1 MVNNMNNDTNF
12 NLTISQ
18 NDGDTSKTTT
28 VTSSTPDE
36 LLRILQLAGNEDA
49 MGHDHSEGG
58 SCSVCGGGAMEAMEE
73 DIQVENDPRSEPQ
86 VMSAGDNVVA
96 HRKKQP
102 ATRHQ
107 HKDYHLI
114 HVLYAV
120 WLVAS
125 FYEQQHYRLHS

>member
-1 MVNNMNNDTNF
+1 MNNDTNF

-58 SCSVCGGGAMEAMEE
+58 SCSVC
-73 DIQVENDPRSEPQ
+73 V
-86 VMSAGDNVVA
+86 
-96 HRKKQP
+96 
-102 ATRHQ
+102 
-107 HKDYHLI
+107 
-114 HVLYAV
+114 
-120 WLVAS
+120 
-125 FYEQQHYRLHS
+125 